1 MTVKVVEAVY
11 EKGIF
16 RIKFPKE
23 LSLSEGQEV
32 ILTVETPE
40 EEDPLSLLTGVYD
53 GLSEQEIE
61 EIEGVVLDRSPF
73 FKDRTNTE

>member
-16 RIKFPKE
+16 RVKSPE
-23 LSLSEGQEV
+23 DLSLPEGQEV

-40 EEDPLSLLTGVYD
+40 EDSLSLLTGVYD

-61 EIEGVVLDRSPF
+61 EIEGVLLDRSPF
-73 FKDRTNTE
+73 FKDRSNTE

>member
-23 LSLSEGQEV
+23 FSLSEGQEV

>member
-1 MTVKVVEAVY
+1 MTVRVVEAVY
-11 EKGIF
+11 EKGTF

-73 FKDRTNTE
+73 FKDRSNSE